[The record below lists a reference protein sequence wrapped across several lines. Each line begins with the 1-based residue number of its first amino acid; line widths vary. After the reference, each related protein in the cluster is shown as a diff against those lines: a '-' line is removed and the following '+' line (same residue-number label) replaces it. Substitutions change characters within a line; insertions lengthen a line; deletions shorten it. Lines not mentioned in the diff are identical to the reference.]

1 MNRTEA
7 LSAALVAQLRRELAD
22 RGRTQS
28 ELSEKLGI
36 HPVTMNLYMKGRRH
50 IPMPTF
56 FLLADELGMTP
67 SDLLS
72 AAEATMEASEA
83 DLV

>member
-1 MNRTEA
+1 M
-7 LSAALVAQLRRELAD
+7 RRELTEK
-22 RGRTQS
+22 GRTQS

-36 HPVTMNLYMKGRRH
+36 HPVTMNLYPKGRRH

-67 SDLLS
+67 SDLLG
-72 AAEATMEASEA
+72 AAESRVAAASPEGRGT
-83 DLV
+83 V